1 MRDWCAVRLYDCRWS
16 AERDSGIEAAA
27 DAVKQGDL
35 VVMPTDTLYGIGAD
49 AFKSWAVEAL
59 LRAKGRG
66 RDMPPPVL
74 VGSRQALDGLVLT
87 LPTAARDL
95 VAAFWPG
102 ALTVIVEHAPSLA
115 WDLGDTG
122 GTVAV
127 RMPMHP
133 VALEL
138 LREIGPMAVSSANR
152 TGQPAAT
159 TAAAAREQLE
169 YAVSVYLEVGPLPD
183 IQPSTI
189 VDCTG
194 DVPQVLR
201 AGAIPLD
208 KLREVAP
215 DIVAPGGPAADA
227 TDDAAGDG
235 TETAEQETGEKDEKE
250 NTPR

>member
-1 MRDWCAVRLYDCRWS
+1 MGDWSAVRLYDCRTS
-16 AERDSGIEAAA
+16 AERDSGIEAAT

-74 VGSRQALDGLVLT
+74 VGSRQALDGLVIS
-87 LPTAARDL
+87 LPSTARDL

-102 ALTVIVEHAPSLA
+102 ALTVVVEHAPSLA
-115 WDLGDTG
+115 WDLGETA

-133 VALEL
+133 VALEV

-152 TGQPAAT
+152 SGQQAAT

-169 YAVSVYLEVGPLPD
+169 YAVSVYLEVGELPD
-183 IQPSTI
+183 NRPSTI

-194 DVPQVLR
+194 DVPEVLR
-201 AGAIPLD
+201 AGAISLD
-208 KLREVAP
+208 TLREVVPGLIGP
-215 DIVAPGGPAADA
+215 DGA
-227 TDDAAGDG
+227 AAGAAA
-235 TETAEQETGEKDEKE
+235 ETRDAGQHEVDEKE
-250 NTPR
+250 STRQ